1 MTTREIETSPIPAF
15 DLKSLS
21 DRHQVMFGSK
31 KRLNTAQIVTPDHEW
46 TVAVVPHH
54 GAIQLTQPGV
64 EHLGLLNTERPRSG
78 SLIPV
83 IDKSRGEG
91 YACNIACRP
100 IDAFF
105 DVENLRREAVAETIS
120 AFQSEAENER
130 TRYYLPRETFW
141 ALFTRHA
148 AYGWK
153 ALFEKLESYSK
164 LATGWDGY
172 SARPPEKTAIVS
184 AKLFLSQLA
193 ESDRTP
199 DRIKPSVV
207 GGIGITFKLGQ
218 RKCYVEFYNN
228 GTVYALFADGQSDP
242 ETCQVPPTAQNYKIL
257 IKAIQGYLNAGHP

>member
-15 DLKSLS
+15 DLRNLS

-31 KRLNTAQIVTPDHEW
+31 QRAMTAQMVTPDDEW
-46 TVAVVPHH
+46 TVGIVPHY
-54 GAIQLTQPGV
+54 GTIRLTQPGV
-64 EHLGLLNTERPRSG
+64 EHLCLLNTAWPRSG
-78 SLIPV
+78 SQIPV
-83 IDKSRGEG
+83 MDKGHG
-91 YACNIACRP
+91 DIHGCNSVCRP

-105 DVENLRREAVAETIS
+105 DFENLRREAVAETIS
-120 AFQSEAENER
+120 AFQSEAENDQ
-130 TRYYLPRETFW
+130 TRNNLHRETSW
-141 ALFTRHA
+141 ARFTRHIVH
-148 AYGWK
+148 GWK
-153 ALFEKLESYSK
+153 AIFENLETYSK
-164 LATGWDGY
+164 LTTGWDGY

-193 ESDRTP
+193 ESDRAP

-228 GTVYALFADGQSDP
+228 GTVYALFADGQSEP